1 MLLPDCAGDND
12 AKHCANDGSATE
24 TDCEGKRDADPNTDA
39 DRPFAK
45 QESDPCP
52 AEIAT
57 QHKRVKGR
65 WYEGEQT
72 RAQGACADERR
83 ATQGGYA
90 TNNTRR
96 DHVAEQYIAA

>member
-12 AKHCANDGSATE
+12 AKHCANYGSATE

-57 QHKRVKGR
+57 EHKRVKGR
-65 WYEGEQT
+65 WYEGEQNCCPSCMRG
-72 RAQGACADERR
+72 RASGDPK
-83 ATQGGYA
+83 GDA